1 MFLISLNDKIECT
14 VCGGTG
20 SGMDGAYQVEA
31 IEDPASAAKKKSEE
45 VNNVV
50 SISDDREVDI
60 VDKEPSTENAA
71 ESQTPTHMEGPQST
85 GSSIEE
91 VKESQLL
98 EEEYKDGVSTEED
111 GSLEKGVTDV
121 STFEPN
127 ASTKEEQSMNGV
139 ASVASVVSTRS
150 ASEKLSVT
158 VASSEHNVSRADSD
172 MRLQVETPSIDHR
185 EVIGSP
191 RSTAIP
197 RSASK
202 TTPCHPT
209 PDIGPSFDECPDSPS
224 GSAARSVTELKDDF
238 EAKRLYVS
246 REIGKMMMKGWMLL
260 DLSCSEC
267 LMPLLSDP
275 QTGQETCVLC
285 GPSATLPMAI
295 TVDEQKHG
303 GPPVDPPSADEE
315 DVVITQ
321 TTTLK
326 DETKVVEMEIKDA
339 NEPKQMFSLQLPASF
354 DMTDEAALR
363 TLIALV
369 KANQSTVKAEVKKE
383 ELPPRPSPVISTAHA
398 SDDVSHVTMDTPTN
412 VQIQSPHTPAVSQ
425 AIDVPGILQQES
437 TLSQKSVDAPGI
449 IHQESRRSGAQD
461 DIYEQEAGVEIM
473 RKVSSREPFDEPGA
487 SFGEQCSI
495 DGFRNTAESFGDYPV
510 EAPKRELT
518 TDEDSIASR
527 YSKILEKLESCSVT
541 SRLVSEAAHRESRE
555 CDEGSIASPH
565 SEISRY
571 SEDGEILQRASYTSR
586 KDAGSISIRRSKL
599 SPFSETA
606 PEIEKQL
613 SLNSRHSEEAAIKQQ
628 TSYTP
633 RSYAESVSS
642 RRSKLSV
649 YTQPSEAGPEIEQQL
664 SLNSRQSEAAAIK
677 QQTSYTPRSYAESV
691 SSRRS
696 KLSVYTQ
703 PSEAGPEIEQELSLN
718 SRHSE
723 AAAIK
728 QQTSYTPRSDAGS
741 VSSRRSKLSVYTQP
755 SEAGPEIEQQLS
767 EDSGSFYSRQSKVS
781 VSSRRSRTPVIEE
794 QTSYTSL
801 TSEQELEYARQ
812 FNAGSCR
819 VSPLPSPQSSPQT
832 TLPPRPS
839 FRPLTPTSPPA
850 RMPRRTSPRFTGT
863 SPSAGTFPRG
873 PPRPEDFGKKSP
885 AASSPSVRSFRP
897 LTPPQKRALPP
908 FPGSSPREVRYHRRD
923 DSSARSHVSRRS
935 GSVASQ
941 ALESIMKRIEECKFN
956 IISSDDPEYQAHQA
970 ALLEKLGTAAVAMKR
985 LEESV

>member
-633 RSYAESVSS
+633 RTAT
-642 RRSKLSV
+642 RREVMLNPFLLVAPSFLCILNPLRLALKLS
-649 YTQPSEAGPEIEQQL
+649 S
-664 SLNSRQSEAAAIK
+664 N
-677 QQTSYTPRSYAESV
+677 
-691 SSRRS
+691 
-696 KLSVYTQ
+696 
-703 PSEAGPEIEQELSLN
+703 
-718 SRHSE
+718 
-723 AAAIK
+723 
-728 QQTSYTPRSDAGS
+728 
-741 VSSRRSKLSVYTQP
+741 
-755 SEAGPEIEQQLS
+755 
-767 EDSGSFYSRQSKVS
+767 
-781 VSSRRSRTPVIEE
+781 
-794 QTSYTSL
+794 
-801 TSEQELEYARQ
+801 
-812 FNAGSCR
+812 
-819 VSPLPSPQSSPQT
+819 
-832 TLPPRPS
+832 
-839 FRPLTPTSPPA
+839 
-850 RMPRRTSPRFTGT
+850 
-863 SPSAGTFPRG
+863 
-873 PPRPEDFGKKSP
+873 
-885 AASSPSVRSFRP
+885 
-897 LTPPQKRALPP
+897 
-908 FPGSSPREVRYHRRD
+908 
-923 DSSARSHVSRRS
+923 
-935 GSVASQ
+935 
-941 ALESIMKRIEECKFN
+941 
-956 IISSDDPEYQAHQA
+956 
-970 ALLEKLGTAAVAMKR
+970 
-985 LEESV
+985 